1 MLDAGNFVR
10 TVEQRQGLKIAV
22 PEEIAWRSG
31 LSTTIN
37 CASGLS
43 RYENPVTEIICSIFS
58 GVEGDSDA
66 DSAIVDRGAWE
77 ITLRCMVI
85 RGVVHRGVQG

>member
-31 LSTTIN
+31 FIDDDQLRER
-37 CASGLS
+37 AEPLRKSG
-43 RYENPVTEIICSIFS
+43 Y
-58 GVEGDSDA
+58 GDYLLD
-66 DSAIVDRGAWE
+66 ILGRG
-77 ITLRCMVI
+77 
-85 RGVVHRGVQG
+85 RGF